1 MIETASGGAKSI
13 SNSIESEL
21 TGFEADGTPPQISS
35 KLDTEIAAANG
46 AIARFLA
53 GNPPLALSDALR
65 KSATVCVLVTGFGK
79 LKALF
84 EKKRYIEAKDVLD
97 ELSSRPELFGPETMR
112 VVSGLRRQ
120 AVGKIEQFTRLRD
133 EGKLLA
139 YSGKKSEALEKL
151 EAAFSLMPDRDVAQQ
166 IGLLKEDIL
175 AATPKMQ

>member
-1 MIETASGGAKSI
+1 
-13 SNSIESEL
+13 
-21 TGFEADGTPPQISS
+21 
-35 KLDTEIAAANG
+35 
-46 AIARFLA
+46 
-53 GNPPLALSDALR
+53 
-65 KSATVCVLVTGFGK
+65 
-79 LKALF
+79 
-84 EKKRYIEAKDVLD
+84 
-97 ELSSRPELFGPETMR
+97 MR

-139 YSGKKSEALEKL
+139 DSGKKSEALEKL